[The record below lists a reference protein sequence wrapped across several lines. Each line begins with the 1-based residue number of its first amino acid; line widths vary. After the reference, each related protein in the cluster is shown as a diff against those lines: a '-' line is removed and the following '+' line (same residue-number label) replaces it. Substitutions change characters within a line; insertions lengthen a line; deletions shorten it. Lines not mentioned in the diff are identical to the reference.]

1 MRFPWAATSPD
12 HERNPMR
19 TRGVIWLG
27 CVAALAAVT
36 AALVPAR
43 ADDLNP
49 KVKEAEAKRIA
60 AIEKVKPS
68 VVAIF
73 SPGGQGGGSGV
84 LIDDQGYVLTN
95 FHVVAGSGPVM
106 QCGLSDGILYD
117 GVVVGIDKV
126 GDVAM
131 VKLLPKKEGNKF
143 PFAKMG
149 DSDKLKAGDWSLAM
163 GNPFLLATDFNPTV
177 TFGLISG
184 VHRYQYPEG
193 GLLEYTDCIQI
204 DTSINPGNSGGPLFN
219 LDGELVGINGRGS
232 FEKRGRVNS
241 GVGYAI
247 SINQIK
253 NFLGHLRAG
262 LDADHATLGA
272 LVESENDEGALG
284 RLKVKTIL
292 SDCDA
297 ARRGLDVDDELVSF
311 GGRPLG
317 TVNQYKN
324 ILGIFPRGW
333 RMPVVFKHENEQKQV
348 EKVEALV
355 RLMGA
360 QRQEIKNPDDKGD
373 QPPPGQPMQPIP
385 NSPAA
390 KLYEAKPGYAN
401 YYFNK
406 LERDRLMNAFRTKYA
421 DLTKAPKEWVLE
433 MEGEIGQR
441 NGGATVTLTEEKDG
455 TSMVRS
461 IIRGVT
467 IDLEPLKKRSTDAE
481 LEELRVPKGS
491 GGMLLALWELQQLLA
506 TGDKAFA
513 SGFSH
518 GGVEPFYPPTNDPKP
533 DYKKQRI
540 DCEVIRTEQAGIST
554 KFYFGVADGELKG
567 LEVSVSREDDPC
579 EMYFSKYEKTDDGKY
594 VLPKVIEVRYGGG
607 DEKDS
612 KRYALLNVKS
622 YKFHAPGEG
631 KAPGDDK

>member
-1 MRFPWAATSPD
+1 
-12 HERNPMR
+12 MR

-27 CVAALAAVT
+27 CAAALAAAV

-219 LDGELVGINGRGS
+219 LDGELIGINGRGS

-253 NFLGHLRAG
+253 NFLGHLHAG
-262 LDADHATLGA
+262 LEADHATLGA
-272 LVESENDEGALG
+272 TVDADAEEGALG
-284 RLKVKTIL
+284 RLKVRNIL
-292 SDCDA
+292 ESSDA
-297 ARRGLDVDDELVSF
+297 YRRGLEMGDELLYF
-311 GGRPLG
+311 ANRPMG
-317 TVNQYKN
+317 TVNQFKN
-324 ILGIFPRGW
+324 ILGIYPRGW
-333 RMPVVFKHENEQKQV
+333 RVPVVFSHENENKQA
-348 EKVEALV
+348 EKSEVLV

-360 QRQEIKNPDDKGD
+360 QRQEIKGSGD
-373 QPPPGQPMQPIP
+373 EEQPKPGQPMQPIP
-385 NSPAA
+385 NSPAT

-406 LERDRLMNAFRTKYA
+406 QERDRVLSTFRPKYA
-421 DLTKAPKEWVLE
+421 DLTKVPKEWVI
-433 MEGEIGQR
+433 EGDGELGAR
-441 NGGATVTLTEEKDG
+441 NGTASFTLTEEKEDKG
-455 TSMVRS
+455 TKPMVHAT
-461 IIRGVT
+461 IRGVT
-467 IDLEPLKKRSTDAE
+467 IDLDPLKVRGDDKLD
-481 LEELRVPKGS
+481 ELRVPKGS
-491 GGMLLALWELQQLLA
+491 GGMLLAMWELQQILA
-506 TGDKAFA
+506 GNEKSFPG
-513 SGFSH
+513 GFSH
-518 GGVEPFYPPTNDPKP
+518 GGMEPFYPPTNDPKP
-533 DYKKQRI
+533 DYKKMRV
-540 DCEVIRTEQAGIST
+540 DCEVIRTEVAGIST

-567 LEVSVSREDDPC
+567 FEVSVSREDDPC
-579 EMYFSKYEKTDDGKY
+579 EVYLSNYQKTDDGKY

-607 DEKDS
+607 EEFEKAS
-612 KRYALLNVKS
+612 KRYALMKVKG
-622 YKFHAPGEG
+622 YEFKAPGEA
-631 KAPGDDK
+631 KAPGEDK